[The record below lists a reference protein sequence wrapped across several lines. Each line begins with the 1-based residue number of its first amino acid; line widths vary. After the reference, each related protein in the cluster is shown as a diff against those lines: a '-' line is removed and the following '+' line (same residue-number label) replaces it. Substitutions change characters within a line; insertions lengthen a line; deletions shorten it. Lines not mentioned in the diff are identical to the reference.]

1 MCYTRSALKRKNLS
15 PVIPPSSSS
24 LGIGISTEPLC
35 STCEAPAMSQGN
47 HVSTPGG
54 GAGEQTV
61 KFNCEIPNTLR
72 LVDPK

>member
-1 MCYTRSALKRKNLS
+1 MLDTRSALKRKNLS
-15 PVIPPSSSS
+15 LGIPPSSSS
-24 LGIGISTEPLC
+24 LGIGISAESLC
-35 STCEAPAMSQGN
+35 TTCEAPAMSQGN

-54 GAGEQTV
+54 GAGEKTV